1 MRDTRLMFYS
11 DDVER
16 MNRILRDFVKLSGA
30 KTNILIDKEGHP
42 ITQVGQAPS
51 VDIDTLSALVAAA
64 FMATRE
70 MARILGE
77 EEFSILSHQGRNDH
91 IQLTLIADRCILTTL
106 FDEST
111 NLGMIRLYSREARE
125 KLKLVFD
132 EMASRPDDHAPEE
145 LDLGT
150 EEDAQ
155 SALDDVFG

>member
-1 MRDTRLMFYS
+1 MREARLMFYS

-77 EEFSILSHQGRNDH
+77 EEFSILSHQGQNDH
-91 IQLTLIADRCILTTL
+91 IQLTLVADRCILTTL

-111 NLGMIRLYSREARE
+111 NLGMVRLYSKEAGM

-132 EMASRPDDHAPEE
+132 EMAARTDHAPED
-145 LDLGT
+145 LDMGSA
-150 EEDAQ
+150 EDAQ
-155 SALDDVFG
+155 NALDDVFG